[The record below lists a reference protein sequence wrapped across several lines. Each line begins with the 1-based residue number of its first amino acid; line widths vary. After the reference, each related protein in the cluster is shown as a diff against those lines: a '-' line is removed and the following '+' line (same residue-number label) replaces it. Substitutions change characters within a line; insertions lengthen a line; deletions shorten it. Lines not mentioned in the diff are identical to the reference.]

1 MAVFFRRVFF
11 PLIGLPLAFSPTNM
25 CFFLF
30 RHSAEA

>member
-11 PLIGLPLAFSPTNM
+11 PLMGLPLALRPTNM
-25 CFFLF
+25 CFFLL